1 MRARCGTSAASSV
14 PASTP
19 AADPRRVRVRR
30 AERPAGPR
38 GRPRTTR
45 RHPDPWRDADAQTN
59 LAEMAA
65 GLEARGRTPAHA
77 RLRRRFL
84 RFVPVVAGDRV
95 LEVGCG
101 TGVVVRDLAALVGR
115 RGEVVGVD
123 RSRLL
128 LDRARE
134 LCREAARRPR
144 IALRAADGA
153 ALPFSANRFDAALA
167 ITVLL
172 HVADP
177 ETVVREMVRVT
188 RPGGRVGVQDQD
200 FGTLA
205 VTHPDRALTDR
216 IMWGVASRMYDEP
229 FSGRRLPGLL
239 RAVGLDDVRLS
250 TEAFQ
255 DTTLEPFTKTFLERR
270 AENAVRFGLVD
281 PPTAQRWLDGFTE
294 LVSAGGFV
302 LTFNFYGAV
311 GVKPAAA
318 RGRR

>member
-1 MRARCGTSAASSV
+1 MTVAPPLRAA
-14 PASTP
+14 
-19 AADPRRVRVRR
+19 
-30 AERPAGPR
+30 
-38 GRPRTTR
+38 
-45 RHPDPWRDADAQTN
+45 HPDPWRHVDAQP
-59 LAEMAA
+59 EAA
-65 GLEARGRTPAHA
+65 RLLESLEARGRTPSQI

-84 RFVPVVAGDRV
+84 RFVPIRAGQRV
-95 LEVGCG
+95 LEVGYG
-101 TGVVVRDLAALVGR
+101 SGVVMRDLATLVGP
-115 RGEVVGVD
+115 RGVVVGVD
-123 RSRLL
+123 PSQAA
-128 LDRARE
+128 LDVARA
-134 LCREAARRPR
+134 LARRHP
-144 IALRAADGA
+144 LRRRMRWRLAGGA
-153 ALPFSANRFDAALA
+153 ALPFPANRFDAALA

-205 VTHPDRALTDR
+205 VTHPDRTLTDR
-216 IMWGVASRMYDEP
+216 IMWGVASHMYDEP

-239 RAVGLDDVRLS
+239 RAMGLDDVRLS
-250 TEAFQ
+250 TEVFQ

-281 PPTAQRWLDGFTE
+281 PPTAQKWLDGFTE
-294 LVSAGGFV
+294 LVAAGGFV

-318 RGRR
+318 RARR

>member
-1 MRARCGTSAASSV
+1 VTLAR
-14 PASTP
+14 ST
-19 AADPRRVRVRR
+19 AGHRRRTGLR
-30 AERPAGPR
+30 AEVAA
-38 GRPRTTR
+38 
-45 RHPDPWRDADAQTN
+45 HPDPWRSVDAQP
-59 LAEMAA
+59 EAA
-65 GLEARGRTPAHA
+65 RLLESLEARGRTPSQI

-84 RFVPVVAGDRV
+84 RFVPIRAGQRV

-101 TGVVVRDLAALVGR
+101 SGVVMRDLATLVGP
-115 RGEVVGVD
+115 RGAIVGVD
-123 RSRLL
+123 PSQAALDVARALARHHPLRRRMRWRL
-128 LDRARE
+128 AG
-134 LCREAARRPR
+134 
-144 IALRAADGA
+144 GA
-153 ALPFSANRFDAALA
+153 ALPFPANRFDAALA

-205 VTHPDRALTDR
+205 VTHPDRTLTDR
-216 IMWGVASRMYDEP
+216 IMWGVASHMYDEP

-250 TEAFQ
+250 TEVFQ

-270 AENAVRFGLVD
+270 ADNAVRFGLVD
-281 PPTAQRWLDGFTE
+281 PPTAQTWLDGFTE

-302 LTFNFYGAV
+302 LTFNYYGAV

-318 RGRR
+318 RARR